1 LPTGSFSLFSILY
14 FLPIFLLSSIPC
26 RVDNTPAGISFSS
39 PSLSSSYL
47 SLDNGR
53 INGASDDV
61 SNGLVAGL
69 LTLLTSNSMGRSACA
84 FYNNDDDDKPTHPYS
99 IHPGLRNPSHSFLI
113 DQTMMK
119 RRIRRKEKLRLEK
132 KSFLVDS
139 LEAFEN
145 CPS

>member
-1 LPTGSFSLFSILY
+1 
-14 FLPIFLLSSIPC
+14 
-26 RVDNTPAGISFSS
+26 
-39 PSLSSSYL
+39 
-47 SLDNGR
+47 
-53 INGASDDV
+53 
-61 SNGLVAGL
+61 
-69 LTLLTSNSMGRSACA
+69 MGRSACA